1 MNGNISNTVQYTTW
15 SVRLVFSVNE
25 LQVDG
30 VGRAEQAMGFGLDF
44 RSERRNADVELLNEL
59 YKEQRHKHVNQK
71 ILIIDYQ
78 NICNCVFKNC

>member
-1 MNGNISNTVQYTTW
+1 MNGIISNTVQYTMW

-44 RSERRNADVELLNEL
+44 RSERRNADVELLNEPCESQMHL
-59 YKEQRHKHVNQK
+59 
-71 ILIIDYQ
+71 
-78 NICNCVFKNC
+78 